1 MKAVVTVLGKDRIGI
16 IAAISAILAECNVN
30 ILDISQT
37 TMQDVFTMTMLT
49 DIGKASVD
57 FSVLSDKL
65 ESEGENLGLYVKI
78 QHEDI
83 FNSMHRI

>member
-1 MKAVVTVLGKDRIGI
+1 MKAVVTVLGKDRVGI
-16 IAAISAILAECNVN
+16 IAVISRILAESNVN
-30 ILDISQT
+30 ILDIAQT

-49 DIGKASVD
+49 DIGKANVD
-57 FSVLSDKL
+57 FDVLSDRL
-65 ESEGENLGLYVKI
+65 EEEGKNLGLYVKI

>member
-1 MKAVVTVLGKDRIGI
+1 MKAVVTVLGKDRVGI
-16 IAAISAILAECNVN
+16 IAAISRILAESNVN
-30 ILDISQT
+30 ILDIAQT

-57 FSVLSDKL
+57 FDVLSDRL
-65 ESEGENLGLYVKI
+65 EAEGKRQGLYVKI